1 MNVIKLNTEIKF
13 KLKKTHQCVHFSSGW
28 YDFLATLELNR
39 KLTIFFVSCSFPR
52 LHILTWTFNK
62 QMIATEILRLKIPEK
77 HRTHSMYPYVTDRFY
92 FIDYFKVWL
101 IFFFY
106 LKFENSFWLLFC
118 SFVFYEVECE
128 SVCFKI
134 WCDTYKK
141 KTLKRYNEIKKSCFW
156 HLICVAVCLLC
167 FGKRNTENV
176 SFFFV
181 SKNMWNLLLR
191 LFF

>member
-52 LHILTWTFNK
+52 LHISTWTFNK

-101 IFFFY
+101 IFFSIWN
-106 LKFENSFWLLFC
+106 LKIVFGCFFVLLC
-118 SFVFYEVECE
+118 SMKWNVSLCALKYDV
-128 SVCFKI
+128 
-134 WCDTYKK
+134 THTKK
-141 KTLKRYNEIKKSCFW
+141 KHWRDTTR
-156 HLICVAVCLLC
+156 
-167 FGKRNTENV
+167 
-176 SFFFV
+176 
-181 SKNMWNLLLR
+181 
-191 LFF
+191 